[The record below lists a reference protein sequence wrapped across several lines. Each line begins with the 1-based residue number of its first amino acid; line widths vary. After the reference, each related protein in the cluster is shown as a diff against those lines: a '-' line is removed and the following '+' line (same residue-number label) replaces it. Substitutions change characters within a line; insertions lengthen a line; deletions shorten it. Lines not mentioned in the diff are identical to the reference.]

1 MFNFNEVIEEVVT
14 DDIVVGEDG
23 GDDDLGGI
31 FTSSFSG
38 ARFEATVGFGG
49 AEPEAEGLFFWR
61 LRKEVREVAC
71 VVGITHLFERWLEP
85 LLLKGWSGRVF
96 SAPSRFEATWAPPL
110 ASVADQVAGFL
121 KEIGVGGKFGGEGA
135 VDVASFFEPPDRL
148 TGEDGGAGGT
158 TSGGVAE
165 GMGETKALICDTIK
179 CRSFDDGVAIGSGVG
194 VALVV
199 GDAEKNIGPIVRSK
213 L

>member
-1 MFNFNEVIEEVVT
+1 MFDFDEVVEEVVS
-14 DDIVVGEDG
+14 DDVAVRKDG
-23 GDDDLGGI
+23 RDDDSGGI
-31 FTSSFSG
+31 FAGSFSG
-38 ARFEATVGFGG
+38 TRFEATVGLGG
-49 AEPEAEGLFFWR
+49 AEPEAEGFLFWR

-135 VDVASFFEPPDRL
+135 VDVTSFFEPPDRL
-148 TGEDGGAGGT
+148 ASENGRAGGPACW
-158 TSGGVAE
+158 SIAE
-165 GMGETKALICDTIK
+165 CMGETKALICDTIK

>member
-1 MFNFNEVIEEVVT
+1 VFNFNEVIEEVVT

-85 LLLKGWSGRVF
+85 LSLEGWSGRVF
-96 SAPSRFEATWAPPL
+96 NTPSGFEATGAPSFT
-110 ASVADQVAGFL
+110 SVADRVTGFL

-135 VDVASFFEPPDRL
+135 VDVTSFFEPPDRL
-148 TGEDGGAGGT
+148 ASEDGGAGGT
-158 TSGGVAE
+158 ACGGIAE
-165 GMGETKALICDTIK
+165 CMGETKALICDTIK
-179 CRSFDDGVAIGSGVG
+179 CRSFNDGIAIGSGVG
-194 VALVV
+194 VALIVR
-199 GDAEKNIGPIVRSK
+199 DTEKNIGPIVRSK